1 MYQLQSKLAV
11 LRVAQTVARSIEARG
26 FYLFVDLGT
35 LLNDYVI
42 YTKKSKLVMFH
53 IQEQIKTT
61 HSNSRIESF
70 NHLFIGESWSKPIL
84 RLMCKPPT
92 A

>member
-35 LLNDYVI
+35 LLNEYV
-42 YTKKSKLVMFH
+42 T
-53 IQEQIKTT
+53 QR
-61 HSNSRIESF
+61 NP
-70 NHLFIGESWSKPIL
+70 SWSCSISKNN
-84 RLMCKPPT
+84 
-92 A
+92 